1 MSSKLVFLALAEL
14 AATALSAQFQSSTVP
29 DVFWTVKNL
38 ARGSL
43 TLSLPS
49 LPPNSELLTNS
60 DCTPPTLPTPSCSY
74 ELTISATNDQPDFDC
89 RLTDYGSPISAQNT
103 TLTDPRYNTFGG
115 YYCNGDSAYSG
126 GWQIS
131 WGYNNDTG
139 RDSAVMTV
147 LNQPLDEDAWF
158 GWNHVNNRTQFEDV
172 GPNPVYTI
180 GTFS

>member
-38 ARGSL
+38 AR
-43 TLSLPS
+43 
-49 LPPNSELLTNS
+49 
-60 DCTPPTLPTPSCSY
+60 DCAPPTLPTPSCSY

-115 YYCNGDSAYSG
+115 HYCNGDSAHSG

-158 GWNHVNNRTQFEDV
+158 GWNYVNNRTQFEDV